1 MDEKRDSLILEIQN
15 IENAIFKIKKSILKL
30 KKEFDIENERIKIYK
45 KVVKKPLININH
57 YNDNDFN
64 NEDLCIEI

>member
-1 MDEKRDSLILEIQN
+1 MDEQRNLLILEIQN

-45 KVVKKPLININH
+45 KVIKKPLININH